1 MIAIH
6 LSIISGECPVF
17 GPVGG
22 LDALMDVHPKLI
34 ETRMKKLTKELLKQM
49 QGTFPTLEWSDAE
62 LDDLVKPSF
71 GLITGF
77 PELLTEIDRLCKRN
91 LKDLPPAGILSA
103 PEPS

>member
-1 MIAIH
+1 
-6 LSIISGECPVF
+6 
-17 GPVGG
+17 
-22 LDALMDVHPKLI
+22 
-34 ETRMKKLTKELLKQM
+34 MKKLTKELLQQM
-49 QGTFPTLEWSDAE
+49 QGPFPTLEWSDAE

-103 PEPS
+103 PKPS